1 MLTPDTNVEERVFDL
16 AYNNPL
22 ATGPRIGGEPF
33 GTRVGLSRE
42 CGGVRGAEWQFCSW
56 WFLGTWQAGALHSA
70 TLTCERGGS
79 GRGFQRRR

>member
-42 CGGVRGAEWQFCSW
+42 CGGVRGAEWQF
-56 WFLGTWQAGALHSA
+56 AA
-70 TLTCERGGS
+70 GGS
-79 GRGFQRRR
+79 WARGRQAPCTARR